1 MATKISNIL
10 VRAIVF
16 FAVVGILFLLT
27 MYNAKLLY
35 TLNWFKTE
43 NRLFDRL
50 IIIIAAVAYSL
61 GSIAVVI
68 WYNPTK
74 KQNENKVSF
83 KLRYTGSI
91 ILKLLFVIIDGIHVY
106 IYNNT
111 HIEDLAKWL
120 SPVYALQTSFILFFI
135 GAIVNDIIKNGKEKE
150 EIEKEAKTAF
160 ENEIEIKE
168 SKILSLQTKVDDLE
182 TDINNLKSDIETKNT
197 IIKDAQSEIQSHQT
211 LLSEIKSQLN
221 DKDRKISELQTYR
234 KAFLKSEKS
243 RILKKKVEN
252 RTDKELE
259 ILADAELIG

>member
-10 VRAIVF
+10 VKTIVF
-16 FAVVGILFLLT
+16 FAVAGILFLLT

-50 IIIIAAVAYSL
+50 VIIIAAVAYSL

-74 KQNENKVSF
+74 KKDERIFNF
-83 KLRYTGSI
+83 KLRYIGSI
-91 ILKLLFVIIDGIHVY
+91 LLKLFFVIIDGVHVY

-120 SPVYALQTSFILFFI
+120 SPVYALQTSLILFFI
-135 GAIVNDIIKNGKEKE
+135 GAIVNDIIKSGEEKE
-150 EIEKEAKTAF
+150 ELANDAKKEF
-160 ENEIEIKE
+160 ESE
-168 SKILSLQTKVDDLE
+168 LVSLQTKIE
-182 TDINNLKSDIETKNT
+182 NFEIDINNYKSDIENKTS
-197 IIKDAQSEIQSHQT
+197 IIKDTQSELQT
-211 LLSEIKSQLN
+211 HKSKAAELISQLTEN
-221 DKDRKISELQTYR
+221 ERKITELQTYR

-243 RILKKKVEN
+243 RILKKKLEN

-259 ILADAELIG
+259 ILADAEMMG